1 MKMNCFSTIS
11 LTFLAVACLLVNSCK
26 PDEPLP
32 YKVSNPRLPE
42 TSFQYQDPVIPAHFQ
57 GAMDQDKLDAITNEG
72 ATLGR
77 VLFYDKKLSINNLVA
92 CASCHKQEAGFSD
105 PDRFSV
111 GFEGRKTTRNSPAI
125 VNTASQASFFW
136 DSRTKNLEDLISQP
150 ILNHIEMGM
159 ESLAELEEKL
169 SLVSYYPELFKQAFG
184 SSEITDERIAAAMT
198 QFINSMISSNS
209 KADQAIAMTS
219 NLSPLEWQGERIFF
233 GYGRC
238 YLCHSGPD
246 FRDVPQSFGQSGS
259 TGENWA
265 NIGLDSTYTDN
276 GIGKGGSDSLLNGV
290 FKVPSLRNVALTAP
304 YMHDG
309 RFETLEEVVE
319 HYSSE
324 VKSNPGLDS
333 RLWQGTNGIPRRLN
347 LSDEDKEA
355 LILYL
360 KTLTDTDLIADQKFS
375 DPFDE

>member
-1 MKMNCFSTIS
+1 MKKNYFSLTS
-11 LTFLAVACLLVNSCK
+11 LTFLVTVCLLVSSCK

-32 YKVSNPRLPE
+32 YKVDSPNLPE
-42 TSFQYQDPVIPAHFQ
+42 TSFQYEDPVIPLHLQ
-57 GAMDQDKLDAITNEG
+57 EVVQQEKLDVITNAG

-77 VLFYDKKLSINNLVA
+77 VLFYDKKLSINNSVS
-92 CASCHKQEAGFSD
+92 CASCHKQEAGFAD

-111 GFEGRKTTRNSPAI
+111 GFEGRKTTRNSPSI

-136 DSRTKNLEDLISQP
+136 DSRTKNLEDLIRQP

-159 ESLAELEEKL
+159 ESLTELEEKL
-169 SLVSYYPELFKQAFG
+169 SMVSYYPDLFEQAFG
-184 SSEITDERIAAAMT
+184 SSEITDERIASAMT
-198 QFINSMISSNS
+198 QFINSIISSNS
-209 KADQAIAMTS
+209 KVDQVTARTT
-219 NLSPLEWQGERIFF
+219 NLSLREDQGERIFF

-246 FRDVPQSFGQSGS
+246 FRAMPQGFGQPGS
-259 TGENWA
+259 SNENWA

-276 GIGKGGSDSLLNGV
+276 GIGRGGSDSLLNGV

-309 RFETLEEVVE
+309 RFETLEEVLE

-333 RLWQGTNGIPRRLN
+333 RLWQGSSGIPRRLN
-347 LSDEDKEA
+347 FSDEDKEA

-375 DPFDE
+375 DPFGE